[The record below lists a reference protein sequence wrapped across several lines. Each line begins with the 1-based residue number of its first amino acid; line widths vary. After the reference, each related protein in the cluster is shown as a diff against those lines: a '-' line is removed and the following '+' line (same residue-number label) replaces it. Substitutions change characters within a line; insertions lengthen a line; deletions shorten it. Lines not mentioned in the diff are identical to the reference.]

1 MVRELRVFYGNSNPQ
16 LAEEICAHLGIAA
29 GKIKITKF
37 SNDNIKVKI
46 QDNVRNGDVFV
57 IQTASHPTNE
67 NLMELL
73 IILDALR
80 YASAGR
86 ITAVLPNY
94 FYARSDKKDEPRIS
108 ITARLVADLLET
120 SGAHRILTMKLH
132 SAQIMGF
139 ARIPMDQLL
148 ANRILL
154 QHYRAKDLSNMVV
167 AAPDIGN
174 AKESRIFARALNL
187 PLVILEKER
196 LGDAE
201 SVMIHNIIGNAAGKD
216 VLLVDDEILSGNTIL
231 EAAHFLKDHGAKRI
245 FVACT
250 HGFFTRNALKSFQNS
265 PIEELVTTNTLPQ
278 QQSEA
283 FSKIKIL
290 SVAELFAKAIQAIHN
305 GDSVGALVNE
315 MDNS

>member
-16 LAEEICAHLGIAA
+16 LAEEICANLGIAA
-29 GKIKITKF
+29 GKLKIIKF

-201 SVMIHNIIGNAAGKD
+201 RVIIHNIIGNAAGKD

-231 EAAHFLKDHGAKRI
+231 EAAHFLKEHGAKRI

-250 HGFFTRNALKSFQNS
+250 HGFFTRNALKNFQNS